1 MAPRRPINE
10 EQRRLLRILGL
21 MPLASVSNLSPVLG
35 VEEYRVRRM
44 LNALGRRDWVASVR
58 RGMTERRQDRWFLT
72 RRAVELLYV
81 NDHEHATPRE
91 EARASILVE
100 SGRDPGALAEL
111 GRRFSLDHEHL
122 LHQDTSEVSPFAPD
136 ATASG
141 ALAGDGH
148 EHPPWTASA
157 RGVQT
162 ALRRL
167 GVLEPIY
174 RLAPGLLSSGRVRW
188 PADWAGS
195 DPRMI
200 DPRMTDPR
208 MTDFRL
214 LRHGGFYQAVAR
226 YGGQVWAPFIHA
238 GLHATARS
246 LRRKRDHRFWG
257 MNCYSHQEGLVR
269 RTENRIFDAE
279 PSVAAEPSVQVVLA
293 VDAWALEL
301 ARRTLNGALDGAL
314 SDTLNGAPTP
324 TLYLVSGGLSG
335 EGWPGDPVEL
345 RASRDLVSDPAG
357 HPVIGRPE
365 ALPEWLETHPDVAAI
380 DGRVSYRLFS
390 AIAEFPAMRASW
402 LRRVIGASQRE
413 VNDRLGRFVGAGL
426 VAVYDR
432 RYYLAEL
439 GMRRAANLSRVLT
452 AMVRRRHGAYLDRW
466 YREHELQHNDG
477 VNLLVVRFAEER
489 VSVVGGW
496 RGEVNVPDVTQVRPD
511 LLAPVEEGPF
521 GAGSYCLEFERSA
534 VGPWQVANK
543 LRPYRRVRGVGA
555 ALPLLVVCETE
566 GAAENFRRA
575 EGELPLLLT
584 TLERALR
591 GPLTGAAT
599 VWNRHGESAAL
610 HCRRNR

>member
-21 MPLASVSNLSPVLG
+21 MPLASVSNLAPVLG

-44 LNALGRRDWVASVR
+44 LNALRRRDWVASVR
-58 RGMTERRQDRWFLT
+58 RGMTERRQHRWFLT
-72 RRAVELLYV
+72 RQAVDLLYV

-100 SGRDPGALAEL
+100 SGRDPRALAEL

-122 LHQDTSEVSPFAPD
+122 SHEDGQGGLPFVAD
-136 ATASG
+136 AIASG
-141 ALAGDGH
+141 PLDGDGH
-148 EHPPWTASA
+148 EHPPWTATA

-167 GVLEPIY
+167 AVLEPIY

-188 PADWAGS
+188 PAEGAGA

-200 DPRMTDPR
+200 DPR

-214 LRHGGFYQAVAR
+214 LRHGGFYHAVAR

-257 MNCYSHQEGLVR
+257 MNCYSHQDGLLQR
-269 RTENRIFDAE
+269 MENRIFDAE
-279 PSVAAEPSVQVVLA
+279 PIVAAEPSVQVVLV

-301 ARRTLNGALDGAL
+301 ARRTLNGAVD
-314 SDTLNGAPTP
+314 GAPTP
-324 TLYLVSGGLSG
+324 TLYLVSGGLSE

-345 RASRDLVSDPAG
+345 RPSRDLVSDPAG

-365 ALPEWLETHPDVAAI
+365 AIPEWLATHPDVAAI

-413 VNDRLGRFVGAGL
+413 VNDRLGRFVRIGL

-439 GMRRAANLSRVLT
+439 GMRRAANLSRVLP

-466 YREHELQHNDG
+466 YREHERQHNDG

-534 VGPWQVANK
+534 VGPRQVANK
-543 LRPYRRVRGVGA
+543 LGPYRRVQGVGP

-566 GAAENFRRA
+566 GAVENFRRA

-591 GPLTGAAT
+591 GPLTGAET
-599 VWNRHGESAAL
+599 VWSRHGETAAL